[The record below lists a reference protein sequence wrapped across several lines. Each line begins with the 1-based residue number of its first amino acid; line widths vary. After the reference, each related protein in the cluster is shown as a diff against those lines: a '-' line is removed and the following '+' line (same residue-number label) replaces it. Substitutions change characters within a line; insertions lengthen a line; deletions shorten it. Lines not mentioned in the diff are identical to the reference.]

1 MANQM
6 IRQVEDL
13 PEWSTRP
20 QLSQFIDVSVQ
31 TLARWKVEGR
41 GPRVTKIGAAVRYRK
56 GDVLAWLD
64 SLSDQ
69 EAV

>member
-1 MANQM
+1 MTTQM

-56 GDVLAWLD
+56 CDVLAWLD
-64 SLSDQ
+64 SLTDQ